1 MVKIK
6 KQESEKEQRAKE
18 DEELAKLMADLG
30 VKGEEQA
37 KAEEEKNRRR
47 SKNNKR
53 GFNKEKRE
61 VKCKERS

>member
-1 MVKIK
+1 
-6 KQESEKEQRAKE
+6 
-18 DEELAKLMADLG
+18 MADLG

-47 SKNNKR
+47 SKNNKQ

>member
-1 MVKIK
+1 
-6 KQESEKEQRAKE
+6 
-18 DEELAKLMADLG
+18 MADLG

-37 KAEEEKNRRR
+37 KAEEEKKRRR